1 MKKIK
6 IESLCLQNFKGCKER
21 KVNFA
26 DKTDIYGANATG
38 KTTLLDGFMWLLF
51 DKDSTGASKFQ
62 IRPLDADG
70 NQINN
75 VEIMVEATLNV
86 DGKIIILNKTQKQK
100 WVKRRGTD
108 VTELQGNENLFMIN
122 DYPKSEKDFKEYVSS
137 IVDEELF
144 KLITNPQ
151 TFASMPW
158 KKQREVLMSLVG
170 EVSDLDIALES
181 PDFKDLVSELEIA
194 STEDIR
200 KKYTKALN
208 TWKKKQIEIPARID
222 EVSKQ
227 LVNIDVAELE
237 LQRNMLKEQIS
248 ETEKMQID
256 SQAAVDAHDKAYN
269 EVMRI
274 KGEMR
279 QISGKAEELLANE
292 KNELLRQK
300 DEARIGFNDSRL
312 RINTCES
319 NIKRKKDF
327 IENKEAEKV
336 KLQNLWKAEKAKTF
350 RAYEE
355 LPALSEDALICPTCG
370 QELLEE
376 QKQQRI
382 ADYEKRKEKHLA
394 DYYEEKNVFE
404 QNKKDE
410 LDDISSKGNL
420 TVEEI
425 KKAKAELVQL
435 EADLENA
442 KADSMK
448 FNKLESEIMEK
459 LSKLPVYPDLSSNQE
474 YEALELELKKAT
486 EFLNSMNGNVGYQN
500 QLKIKLSGL
509 REELEAVTRKIDSA
523 DNSKVEKRI
532 EELEE
537 EQREVGQKVADQEKM
552 IDLLEK
558 FIRVKMDSIS
568 NLINA
573 KFNTVNF
580 KLFDTQIN
588 GGLKEC
594 CECTVNGV
602 PYSSLNNGHKI
613 IAGLDIISSLCEL
626 YGVTA
631 PVFIDNAEALNDF
644 NIPKING
651 QMILLRVSDDRELRV
666 EV

>member
-6 IESLCLQNFKGCKER
+6 LESLSLQNFKGCKER

-38 KTTLLDGFMWLLF
+38 KSTLADAFMWCLF

-122 DYPKSEKDFKEYVSS
+122 DYPKSEKDFKEFVSD

-151 TFASMPW
+151 AFSSMPW

-227 LVNIDVAELE
+227 IVNIDVAELE
-237 LQRNMLKEQIS
+237 LQRNVLKEQIV
-248 ETEKMQID
+248 ETEKMQVD

-312 RINTCES
+312 RINMCEAD
-319 NIKRKKDF
+319 IKRKKDF

-336 KLQNLWKAEKAKTF
+336 KLQNLWKTEKAKTF

-355 LPALSEDALICPTCG
+355 LPALSEYALVCPTCG

-404 QNKKDE
+404 QNKKYE
-410 LDDISSKGNL
+410 LDDIAAKGNL

-425 KKAKAELVQL
+425 KKGKEELIQL
-435 EADLENA
+435 EADLESA
-442 KADSMK
+442 KADSTK

-573 KFNTVNF
+573 KFDTVNF

-644 NIPKING
+644 NIPAIDG
-651 QMILLRVSDDRELRV
+651 QVILLRVSDDKELRV

>member
-6 IESLCLQNFKGCKER
+6 IESLSLQNFKGCKER

-86 DGKIIILNKTQKQK
+86 DEKIIILNKTQKQK

-170 EVSDLDIALES
+170 EVSDLDIALQN
-181 PDFKDLVSELEIA
+181 PDFKELIPELEIA

-227 LVNIDVAELE
+227 IVNIDVAELE

-319 NIKRKKDF
+319 DIKCKKDF

-382 ADYEKRKEKHLA
+382 ADYEKHKEKHLA

-404 QNKKDE
+404 QNKKEE

-474 YEALELELKKAT
+474 YEVLELELKKAT

-509 REELEAVTRKIDSA
+509 REELEAVTRKIDST

-580 KLFDTQIN
+580 KLFDSQIN

>member
-6 IESLCLQNFKGCKER
+6 IESLSLQNFKGCKER

-86 DGKIIILNKTQKQK
+86 DEKIIILNKTQKQK

-170 EVSDLDIALES
+170 EVSDLDIALQN
-181 PDFKDLVSELEIA
+181 PDFKELIPELEIA

-227 LVNIDVAELE
+227 IVNIDVAELE

-319 NIKRKKDF
+319 DIKCKKDF

-404 QNKKDE
+404 QNKKEE

-474 YEALELELKKAT
+474 YEVLELELKKAT

-509 REELEAVTRKIDSA
+509 REELEVVTRKIDSA

-580 KLFDTQIN
+580 KLFDSQIN

>member
-6 IESLCLQNFKGCKER
+6 IESLSLQNFKGCKER

-158 KKQREVLMSLVG
+158 KKQREVLMPLVG

-181 PDFKDLVSELEIA
+181 PDFKELVPELEIA

-256 SQAAVDAHDKAYN
+256 SQAAVDAHDKGYN

-279 QISGKAEELLANE
+279 QISGKAEELLANK

-319 NIKRKKDF
+319 DIKRKKDF

-350 RAYEE
+350 REYEE
-355 LPALSEDALICPTCG
+355 LPAISEDALVCPTCG

-404 QNKKDE
+404 QNKKEE
-410 LDDISSKGNL
+410 LDDIAAKGNL

-425 KKAKAELVQL
+425 KKGKEELVQL
-435 EADLENA
+435 EADLESA

-459 LSKLPVYPDLSSNQE
+459 LSKLPVYPDLSSSQE
-474 YEALELELKKAT
+474 YESLEMELKKTT

-631 PVFIDNAEALNDF
+631 PIFIDNAEALNDF
-644 NIPKING
+644 NIPKIDG

>member
-170 EVSDLDIALES
+170 EVSDLDIALQNPE
-181 PDFKDLVSELEIA
+181 FKELIPELEMA

-227 LVNIDVAELE
+227 IVNIDVAELE

-319 NIKRKKDF
+319 DIKRKKDF

-355 LPALSEDALICPTCG
+355 LPALSEDALICQTCG

-404 QNKKDE
+404 QNKKEE
-410 LDDISSKGNL
+410 LDDIAAKGNL

-425 KKAKAELVQL
+425 NKGKEELVQL
-435 EADLENA
+435 EANLESA

-537 EQREVGQKVADQEKM
+537 EQRDVSQRVADMEKM
-552 IDLLEK
+552 LYLLEQ
-558 FIRVKMDSIS
+558 FIRAKMFRISDSI
-568 NLINA
+568 NQHFEMVDFLL
-573 KFNTVNF
+573 F
-580 KLFDTQIN
+580 KEQLN
-588 GGLKEC
+588 GGMVET
-594 CECTVNGV
+594 CECVYCGV
-602 PYSSLNNGHKI
+602 PYSSLNTAAKI
-613 IAGLDIISSLCEL
+613 QCGLDIIRSLSKL
-626 YGVTA
+626 YGVSC
-631 PVFIDNAEALNDF
+631 PVFIDNRESCTD
-644 NIPKING
+644 IPSMDCQTISLYVDESCKD
-651 QMILLRVSDDRELRV
+651 LVV
-666 EV
+666 ETK

>member
-6 IESLCLQNFKGCKER
+6 IERLVLQNFKGCKER

-86 DGKIIILNKTQKQK
+86 DGKIIILNKTQRQK

-170 EVSDLDIALES
+170 EVSDLDIALQNPE
-181 PDFKDLVSELEIA
+181 FKELIPELEMA

-227 LVNIDVAELE
+227 IVNIDVAELE

-256 SQAAVDAHDKAYN
+256 SQATVDAHDKAYN

-355 LPALSEDALICPTCG
+355 LPAISEDALVCPTCG

-404 QNKKDE
+404 QNKKEE
-410 LDDISSKGNL
+410 LDDIASKGNL

-509 REELEAVTRKIDSA
+509 REELEAVTRKIDST

-644 NIPKING
+644 NIPKIDG

>member
-1 MKKIK
+1 MRIRLKKIL
-6 IESLCLQNFKGCKER
+6 IQNFKGCKER
-21 KVNFA
+21 VIEFA
-26 DKTDIYGANATG
+26 DKTDIFGANATG
-38 KTTLLDGFMWLLF
+38 KTTIVDGFMWLLF
-51 DKDSTGASKFQ
+51 NKDSSGTEKFQ
-62 IRPLDADG
+62 VRPLGTDG
-70 NQINN
+70 KPVHN
-75 VEIMVEATLNV
+75 VEIMVEATLDV
-86 DGKIIILNKTQKQK
+86 DGKQIVLKKTQREK
-100 WVKRRGTD
+100 WVKKRGSD
-108 VTELQGNENLFMIN
+108 VTELQGNENLFEIN
-122 DYPKSEKDFKEYVSS
+122 GYPKAEKDYKEFVSG

-151 TFASMPW
+151 TFASMLW
-158 KKQREVLMSLVG
+158 KKQREVLMSLVD
-170 EVSDLDIALES
+170 EVSDLDIALEN
-181 PDFKDLVSELEIA
+181 PDFKELIPELEMA

-208 TWKKKQIEIPARID
+208 TWKKKQVEIPARID

-227 LVNIDVAELE
+227 IVSIDTAELE
-237 LQRNMLKEQIS
+237 LQRNMLKEQIA
-248 ETEKMQID
+248 ETEKMQND
-256 SQAAVDAHDKAYN
+256 SQIAVDAHDKAYN

-319 NIKRKKDF
+319 DIKRKKDF
-327 IENKEAEKV
+327 IERKEAEKV
-336 KLQNLWKAEKAKTF
+336 NLQNLWKAEKAKTF
-350 RAYEE
+350 RVYEE

-394 DYYEEKNVFE
+394 DYYEEKNIFE

-410 LDDISSKGNL
+410 LNDIAFRGNL

-425 KKAKAELVQL
+425 KKAKEELVQL
-435 EADLENA
+435 EADLESA

-474 YEALELELKKAT
+474 YEVLEMELAKAT
-486 EFLNSMNGNVGYQN
+486 EFLNSMGGDVGYQN

-509 REELEAVTRKIDSA
+509 REELEVVTRKIDSA
-523 DNSKVEKRI
+523 DNSKIEKRI

-552 IDLLEK
+552 LDLLEK
-558 FIRVKMDSIS
+558 FIRTKMDSIS
-568 NLINA
+568 RLINE
-573 KFNTVNF
+573 KFNTVSW
-580 KLFDTQIN
+580 KLFDMQIN
-588 GGLKEC
+588 GGMKEC

-613 IAGLDIISSLCEL
+613 IAGLDIIASLCEL
-626 YGVTA
+626 YGLTA

-644 NIPKING
+644 NIPKIEG
-651 QMILLRVSDDRELRV
+651 QMILLRVSDDKEMRV

>member
-6 IESLCLQNFKGCKER
+6 IESLVLQNFKGCKER

-181 PDFKDLVSELEIA
+181 PDFKELVIELEIA

-279 QISGKAEELLANE
+279 QISGKAEELLANK

-350 RAYEE
+350 REYEE
-355 LPALSEDALICPTCG
+355 LPAISEDALVCPTCG

-404 QNKKDE
+404 QNKKEE
-410 LDDISSKGNL
+410 LDDIAAKGNL

-425 KKAKAELVQL
+425 KKGKEKLVQL
-435 EADLENA
+435 EADLESA

>member
-6 IESLCLQNFKGCKER
+6 IESLCLQNFKGCKQR

-170 EVSDLDIALES
+170 EVSDLDIALQN
-181 PDFKDLVSELEIA
+181 PDFKELIPELEIA

-256 SQAAVDAHDKAYN
+256 SQATVDAHDKAYN

-327 IENKEAEKV
+327 IERKESEKV

-355 LPALSEDALICPTCG
+355 LPAISEDALICPTCG

-404 QNKKDE
+404 QNKKEE
-410 LDDISSKGNL
+410 LDDITSKGNL

-425 KKAKAELVQL
+425 KKAKEELVQL

-448 FNKLESEIMEK
+448 FDKLESEIMEK

-474 YEALELELKKAT
+474 YEILELELKKAT
-486 EFLNSMNGNVGYQN
+486 EFLNSMNGNIGYQN

-537 EQREVGQKVADQEKM
+537 EQRDVSQRVADMEKM
-552 IDLLEK
+552 LDLLEK

-568 NLINA
+568 SHINS
-573 KFNTVNF
+573 KFKCTDFLLF
-580 KLFDTQIN
+580 KEQLN
-588 GGLKEC
+588 GGMTEC
-594 CECTVNGV
+594 CVARQNGV
-602 PYSSLNNGHKI
+602 TYPDLNAAAKI
-613 IAGLDIISSLCEL
+613 QVGLDIINTLQKIYNVQC
-626 YGVTA
+626 
-631 PVFIDNAEALNDF
+631 PIWIDNRESCTE
-644 NIPKING
+644 IPEIDCQIIN
-651 QMILLRVSDDRELRV
+651 LYVDADCKEL
-666 EV
+666 EVKAN

>member
-6 IESLCLQNFKGCKER
+6 IESLSLQNFKGCKER

-151 TFASMPW
+151 TFTSKPW

-336 KLQNLWKAEKAKTF
+336 KLQNLWTAEKAKTF
-350 RAYEE
+350 REYEE
-355 LPALSEDALICPTCG
+355 LPAISEDALVCP
-370 QELLEE
+370 
-376 QKQQRI
+376 
-382 ADYEKRKEKHLA
+382 
-394 DYYEEKNVFE
+394 
-404 QNKKDE
+404 KDFFT
-410 LDDISSKGNL
+410 N
-420 TVEEI
+420 
-425 KKAKAELVQL
+425 
-435 EADLENA
+435 
-442 KADSMK
+442 
-448 FNKLESEIMEK
+448 F
-459 LSKLPVYPDLSSNQE
+459 Y
-474 YEALELELKKAT
+474 
-486 EFLNSMNGNVGYQN
+486 
-500 QLKIKLSGL
+500 
-509 REELEAVTRKIDSA
+509 
-523 DNSKVEKRI
+523 
-532 EELEE
+532 
-537 EQREVGQKVADQEKM
+537 
-552 IDLLEK
+552 
-558 FIRVKMDSIS
+558 DSIYDED
-568 NLINA
+568 
-573 KFNTVNF
+573 V
-580 KLFDTQIN
+580 
-588 GGLKEC
+588 
-594 CECTVNGV
+594 
-602 PYSSLNNGHKI
+602 
-613 IAGLDIISSLCEL
+613 
-626 YGVTA
+626 
-631 PVFIDNAEALNDF
+631 
-644 NIPKING
+644 
-651 QMILLRVSDDRELRV
+651 
-666 EV
+666 

>member
-122 DYPKSEKDFKEYVSS
+122 DYPKSEKDFKEYVYS

-170 EVSDLDIALES
+170 EVSDLDIALVS
-181 PDFKDLVSELEIA
+181 PDFKELIPELEMA

-208 TWKKKQIEIPARID
+208 TWKKKQIEMPARID
-222 EVSKQ
+222 EISKQ

-269 EVMRI
+269 GVMRI

-279 QISGKAEELLANE
+279 QISGKAEELLDNE

-394 DYYEEKNVFE
+394 DYQEEKRLFE
-404 QNKKDE
+404 QSKKYE
-410 LDDISSKGNL
+410 LNDITSKGNL

-425 KKAKAELVQL
+425 KKGKEELVQL

-459 LSKLPVYPDLSSNQE
+459 LSKLPVYPDLSTNQE
-474 YEALELELKKAT
+474 YEVLELELKKAT

-580 KLFDTQIN
+580 KLFDSQIN

>member
-6 IESLCLQNFKGCKER
+6 LESLSLQNFKGCKER

-38 KTTLLDGFMWLLF
+38 KSTLADAFMWCLF

-62 IRPLDADG
+62 IRPLDTDG
-70 NQINN
+70 NQIDN
-75 VEIMVEATLNV
+75 VEIMVEVTLDI
-86 DGKIIILNKTQKQK
+86 DGKVIILNKTQKQK

-122 DYPKSEKDFKEYVSS
+122 DYPKSEKDFKEFISD

-151 TFASMPW
+151 AFSSMPW

-170 EVSDLDIALES
+170 EVSDLDIAS
-181 PDFKDLVSELEIA
+181 GNPDFRELIPELEMA

-208 TWKKKQIEIPARID
+208 KWKDRQKVIPELINELSKQIVD
-222 EVSKQ
+222 
-227 LVNIDVAELE
+227 IDVAELE

-312 RINTCES
+312 RINMCEAD
-319 NIKRKKDF
+319 IKRKKDF
-327 IENKEAEKV
+327 IEKKESEKL
-336 KLQNLWKAEKAKTF
+336 KLQNLWKTEKAKTF

-355 LPALSEDALICPTCG
+355 LPVLSEDALVCPTCG
-370 QELLEE
+370 QELLDK

-382 ADYEKRKEKHLA
+382 SDYEKRKEQHLA
-394 DYYEEKNVFE
+394 DYYTDKNIFE
-404 QNKKDE
+404 QNKKE
-410 LDDISSKGNL
+410 MLDDIASKGNL

-425 KKAKAELVQL
+425 KIAKEELTQL
-435 EADLENA
+435 EKDFENA
-442 KADSMK
+442 KDDSVK
-448 FNKLESEIMEK
+448 YNKLEYEIAEK

-573 KFNTVNF
+573 KFDTVNF

-644 NIPKING
+644 NIPAIDG
-651 QMILLRVSDDRELRV
+651 QVILLRVSDDKELRV

>member
-6 IESLCLQNFKGCKER
+6 IERLVLQNFKGCKER

-86 DGKIIILNKTQKQK
+86 DGKIIILNKTQRQK

-170 EVSDLDIALES
+170 EVSDLDIALQNPE
-181 PDFKDLVSELEIA
+181 FKELIPELEMA

-227 LVNIDVAELE
+227 IVNIDVAELE

-256 SQAAVDAHDKAYN
+256 SQATVDAHDKAYN

-404 QNKKDE
+404 QNKKEE
-410 LDDISSKGNL
+410 LDDIASKGNL

-509 REELEAVTRKIDSA
+509 REELEAVTRKIDST

-644 NIPKING
+644 NIPKIDG

>member
-170 EVSDLDIALES
+170 EVSDLDIALVS
-181 PDFKDLVSELEIA
+181 PDFKELIPELEMA

-208 TWKKKQIEIPARID
+208 TWKKKQIEMPARID
-222 EVSKQ
+222 EISKQ

-237 LQRNMLKEQIS
+237 LQRNMLKEQIT
-248 ETEKMQID
+248 ETEKMQTN

-300 DEARIGFNDSRL
+300 DEAITGFNDSRL
-312 RINTCES
+312 RINTCELD
-319 NIKRKKDF
+319 IKRKKDF
-327 IENKEAEKV
+327 IERKEAEKV

-370 QELLEE
+370 QELSEE

-382 ADYEKRKEKHLA
+382 SDYEKRKEKHLA
-394 DYYEEKNVFE
+394 DYQEEKRLFE
-404 QNKKDE
+404 QSKKYE
-410 LDDISSKGNL
+410 LDDIAAKGNL

-425 KKAKAELVQL
+425 KKAKKELAQL
-435 EADLENA
+435 EADLEEA
-442 KADSMK
+442 RADSMK

-459 LSKLPVYPDLSSNQE
+459 LSRLPVYPDLSSNQE

-486 EFLNSMNGNVGYQN
+486 EFLNNMSGDVGYQN

-523 DNSKVEKRI
+523 DNSKAEKRI

-558 FIRVKMDSIS
+558 FIRVKMDRMSS
-568 NLINA
+568 RINS
-573 KFNTVNF
+573 KFNTVSW

-613 IAGLDIISSLCEL
+613 IAGLDIISFLCEL

-631 PVFIDNAEALNDF
+631 PVFIDNAESLNDF
-644 NIPKING
+644 NIPKIDG

>member
-6 IESLCLQNFKGCKER
+6 IESLALQNFKGCKER

-86 DGKIIILNKTQKQK
+86 DGKIVILNKTQKQK

-170 EVSDLDIALES
+170 EVSDLDIALQN
-181 PDFKDLVSELEIA
+181 PDFKELIPELEIA

-227 LVNIDVAELE
+227 IVNIDVAELE

-382 ADYEKRKEKHLA
+382 ADYEKRKEKHLS

-425 KKAKAELVQL
+425 KKAKEELVQL

-558 FIRVKMDSIS
+558 FIRVKMDRIS
-568 NLINA
+568 SHINS
-573 KFNTVNF
+573 KFKCTDFLLF
-580 KLFDTQIN
+580 KEQLN
-588 GGLKEC
+588 GGMAEC
-594 CECTVNGV
+594 CVARQNGV
-602 PYSSLNNGHKI
+602 TYPDLNAAAKI
-613 IAGLDIISSLCEL
+613 QVGLDIINTLQKIYNVQC
-626 YGVTA
+626 
-631 PVFIDNAEALNDF
+631 PIWIDNRESCTE
-644 NIPKING
+644 IPEMDCQIIN
-651 QMILLRVSDDRELRV
+651 LYVDADCKELRV

>member
-170 EVSDLDIALES
+170 EVSDLDIALQN
-181 PDFKDLVSELEIA
+181 PDFKELISELEIA

-227 LVNIDVAELE
+227 IVNIDVAELE

-319 NIKRKKDF
+319 DIKRKKDF
-327 IENKEAEKV
+327 IERKESEKV

-370 QELLEE
+370 QNLLEE
-376 QKQQRI
+376 QQQQRI

-404 QNKKDE
+404 QNKKEE
-410 LDDISSKGNL
+410 LDDIAAKGNL

-425 KKAKAELVQL
+425 KKGKEELVQL
-435 EADLENA
+435 EADLEDA

-580 KLFDTQIN
+580 KLFDSQIN

-613 IAGLDIISSLCEL
+613 IAGLDIISSLCGL
-626 YGVTA
+626 YGVVA

-644 NIPKING
+644 NIPKIDG
-651 QMILLRVSDDRELRV
+651 QMILLRVSDDKELRV

>member
-6 IESLCLQNFKGCKER
+6 IENLVLQNFKGCKER
-21 KVNFA
+21 KVNFT

-170 EVSDLDIALES
+170 EVSDLDIALQN
-181 PDFKDLVSELEIA
+181 PDFKELIPELEMA

-227 LVNIDVAELE
+227 IVNIDVAELE

-274 KGEMR
+274 KGDMR

-312 RINTCES
+312 RINMCES

-327 IENKEAEKV
+327 IENKESEKV

-350 RAYEE
+350 RAYKE

-404 QNKKDE
+404 QNKKEE
-410 LDDISSKGNL
+410 LDDIASKGNL

-558 FIRVKMDSIS
+558 FIRVKMDHIS
-568 NLINA
+568 SHINS
-573 KFNTVNF
+573 KFNTVSW

-588 GGLKEC
+588 GGLKES

-613 IAGLDIISSLCEL
+613 IAGLDIITSLCEL

-631 PVFIDNAEALNDF
+631 PVFIDNAESLNDF
-644 NIPKING
+644 NIPKFDG
-651 QMILLRVSDDRELRV
+651 QMILLRVSDDKELRV

>member
-6 IESLCLQNFKGCKER
+6 IESLVLQNFKGCKER

-170 EVSDLDIALES
+170 EVSDLDIALQN
-181 PDFKDLVSELEIA
+181 PDFKELIPELEMA

-319 NIKRKKDF
+319 DIKRKKDF

-350 RAYEE
+350 REYEE

-410 LDDISSKGNL
+410 LDDIAAKGNL

-425 KKAKAELVQL
+425 KKAKEELVQL

-580 KLFDTQIN
+580 KLFDSQIN